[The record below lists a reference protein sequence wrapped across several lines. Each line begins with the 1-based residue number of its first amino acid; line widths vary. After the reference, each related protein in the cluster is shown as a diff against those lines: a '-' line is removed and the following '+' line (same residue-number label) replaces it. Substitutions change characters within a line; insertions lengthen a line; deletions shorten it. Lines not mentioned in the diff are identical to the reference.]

1 MRLCSVALLT
11 GLAAA
16 PAVAQPIETD
26 RPDFTEG
33 TSAVAFRRLQVEA
46 GTTLAREPGVG
57 TVWSGPEVLV
67 RVGLGSGFEARLALP
82 DLVGTAPFTPEADRS
97 LADALVGFKAE
108 LGRAAGLDA
117 AVIVELHLD
126 ASGLYG
132 SSPGPSS
139 GPSPRALF
147 VVGRDVS
154 PTFSVG
160 GQVEATYDRG
170 AGRVL
175 GGGTLVGGLG
185 LGPRVGTFAEVA
197 VSAVPDG
204 PLAAVLHHGYTLALT
219 EALQLDAHAGVGLT
233 ATAPDVFVGA
243 GVGVRF

>member
-1 MRLCSVALLT
+1 MRLRSLAVVAALT
-11 GLAAA
+11 AARA
-16 PAVAQPIETD
+16 TAQPIETD
-26 RPDFTEG
+26 RPDFTES
-33 TSAVAFRRLQVEA
+33 TSAVASGRLQVEA

-57 TVWSGPEVLV
+57 TVWSGPEALV
-67 RVGLGSGFEARLALP
+67 RVGLGSGFEARIALP

-97 LADALVGFKAE
+97 LADALVGFKVE
-108 LGRAAGLDA
+108 LGQAAGVDA

-132 SSPGPSS
+132 SSPQPSS

-147 VVGRDVS
+147 VVGRDVGPS
-154 PTFSVG
+154 FSVG
-160 GQVEATYDRG
+160 GQGEASYDRE

-175 GGGTLVGGLG
+175 VGGTLVGGLG

-197 VSAVPDG
+197 ASAVPDG
-204 PLAAVLHHGYTLALT
+204 PLAAVLHHGYTVALT

-233 ATAPDVFVGA
+233 ETAPDVFVGA
-243 GVGVRF
+243 GLGVRF